1 MTLEELAG
9 HLNAKY
15 IYIGQP
21 ITPKELEKLLKKVE
35 YE

>member
-21 ITPKELEKLLKKVE
+21 ISVKELQKLLRRLDDE
-35 YE
+35 